1 MNKHPIISILILLI
15 GIPGLT
21 YSQDFS
27 ITADVDRTRISVND
41 LIVMTVTVS
50 GQDLNNVPEPALPD
64 LNNFLILGRTSSTT
78 SSFNF
83 MNGKISSSQ
92 TIRYIYQLQPNA
104 VGEFVIDAITAS
116 YEGKRYRTKP
126 ITIEVVQGT
135 AQTPSQGGRGSVQ
148 QPLPGVDNQTNLREE
163 LFVRAVID
171 KKKAYVGEQVTIT
184 YKLYTRVGL
193 ANVRYDRMPSYTGFW
208 MEEMYSAQHLDYQEE
223 IIDGKR
229 YSVSTLKRIA
239 LFPTVTGE
247 QQIAPLSMLCD
258 VQIARRR
265 SLFDSFFDDPL
276 DPIYS
281 RTRQTR
287 IESETQT
294 IDVLPLPEA
303 GKPDTFKNAVGQF
316 KITASIDQAVAEV
329 SQPLTLT
336 VILSGKG
343 NIKTLEAP
351 VLPTMANFKQYAS
364 ESKENINANNLR
376 IGGFKTYSYVL
387 IPVISGVN
395 QIEPPAFPYFDP
407 ATKSYKI
414 ASTNP
419 ITITVAS
426 EKWDPTTGFMPQK
439 TAVIQIWQDIQYI
452 KPETVFLGHQGGFLF
467 QTPWYLILHA
477 LPIAA
482 IFGTILYR
490 SHTNR
495 LQHDVGYARWRRAHG
510 QARRELQVAQK
521 ALNQDRFEQAYRH
534 ISNALYQFIADKN
547 NQATAGLTSPQIVDL
562 LSDWKIEED
571 MINQVKHC
579 LDACDMARFSPT
591 LLTKENTKEV
601 LETAEKIIHTLEQKM
616 VKE

>member
-126 ITIEVVQGT
+126 ITIEVVQGK

-258 VQIARRR
+258 CLLYT
-265 SLFDSFFDDPL
+265 SD
-276 DPIYS
+276 
-281 RTRQTR
+281 
-287 IESETQT
+287 
-294 IDVLPLPEA
+294 
-303 GKPDTFKNAVGQF
+303 
-316 KITASIDQAVAEV
+316 
-329 SQPLTLT
+329 
-336 VILSGKG
+336 
-343 NIKTLEAP
+343 
-351 VLPTMANFKQYAS
+351 
-364 ESKENINANNLR
+364 
-376 IGGFKTYSYVL
+376 
-387 IPVISGVN
+387 
-395 QIEPPAFPYFDP
+395 
-407 ATKSYKI
+407 
-414 ASTNP
+414 
-419 ITITVAS
+419 
-426 EKWDPTTGFMPQK
+426 
-439 TAVIQIWQDIQYI
+439 
-452 KPETVFLGHQGGFLF
+452 
-467 QTPWYLILHA
+467 
-477 LPIAA
+477 AA
-482 IFGTILYR
+482 
-490 SHTNR
+490 
-495 LQHDVGYARWRRAHG
+495 D
-510 QARRELQVAQK
+510 E
-521 ALNQDRFEQAYRH
+521 
-534 ISNALYQFIADKN
+534 
-547 NQATAGLTSPQIVDL
+547 
-562 LSDWKIEED
+562 
-571 MINQVKHC
+571 
-579 LDACDMARFSPT
+579 
-591 LLTKENTKEV
+591 
-601 LETAEKIIHTLEQKM
+601 
-616 VKE
+616 